1 MSHYPAAIT
10 PSAIRVLST
19 VLVVLFCVAI
29 LPLSALAKKPRVIKK
44 VPRTNYDQLGQWSYG
59 FSTAATV
66 HLHVLPNGKVLSWP
80 QFPASVPPCPDCKN
94 PPPQTILRIS
104 EPPYTSTSDLFNNV
118 LDLFCSGHSLLPDGK
133 LLITGGTTFQG
144 PVNSGVYDTTI
155 FDFTNNTFTNNTAH
169 FMYWPRWYPT
179 NVALGNGETL
189 AISGS
194 YLRGTDLYFNNSPQV
209 WQTGAGGWRNIFGA
223 ATPSPLWLYPWMH
236 LAADGRAYNSGPTQS
251 TYFIN
256 TSGNGS
262 WSQGSNSIY
271 GLRDEG
277 TSVMYE
283 PNKILIVGGG
293 NKPEGPLG
301 AIVPTNTAEKINLS
315 DSNPSWTPAASMAY
329 RRRHLNATIL
339 PNGKVLVTG
348 GTKGG
353 GFNNTCHEN
362 YVLEPEIWDPATDTW
377 SFGAPS
383 GVPRLYH
390 SAAVLLP
397 DGRVMVGGTTPANPF
412 GGCPGI
418 AEQQQTEIFSPGY
431 LFDANGN
438 PAARPFITSA
448 PATATYSEVITVGKS
463 GPAAANI
470 SKVTLVRLSSTT
482 HSFNQ
487 NQRFN
492 NLSFTPFLGGLS
504 VTMPANGNLCP
515 PGHYMLFIIN
525 SAGVPSEST
534 IIKIS

>member
-1 MSHYPAAIT
+1 MSHHPAAI
-10 PSAIRVLST
+10 SASAGRVLSIT
-19 VLVVLFCVAI
+19 LVILFCLAV
-29 LPLSALAKKPRVIKK
+29 LPTSALAKKPRIAKRVA
-44 VPRTNYDQLGQWSYG
+44 RANYNQLGQWSFG

-94 PPPQTILRIS
+94 PPPQTILRLS
-104 EPPYTSTSDLFNNV
+104 APPYTSTTDLFNNV
-118 LDLFCSGHSLLPDGK
+118 LDLFCSGHSFLPDGK
-133 LLITGGTTFQG
+133 LLITGGTTYQG
-144 PVNSGVYDTTI
+144 TIHSGVYDTTI
-155 FDFTNNTFTNNTAH
+155 FDPVDNSFTNSPAH
-169 FMYWPRWYPT
+169 FMFWPRWYPT
-179 NVALGNGETL
+179 NLALGNGETL

-194 YLRGTDLYFNNSPQV
+194 YLRGWDVYFNNSPQV
-209 WQTGAGGWRNIFGA
+209 WQVGGGWRDIFGA
-223 ATPSPLWLYPWMH
+223 ATPQHLALYPWMH
-236 LAADGRAYNSGPTQS
+236 LTADGRAFNSGPTNT

-262 WSQGSNSIY
+262 WSQGPTSIY
-271 GLRDEG
+271 PVRDEG

-283 PNKILIVGGG
+283 PNKILIIGGG

-301 AIVPTNTAEKINLS
+301 AVVPTNTAEKINLS
-315 DSNPSWTPAASMAY
+315 DATPTWTPAASMAY

-377 SFGAPS
+377 SYGAPAIFA
-383 GVPRLYH
+383 RLYH

-397 DGRVMVGGTTPANPF
+397 DGRVLVGGTTPAVAS
-412 GGCPGI
+412 GGCPSI

-431 LFDANGN
+431 LFDASGYL
-438 PAARPFITSA
+438 ADRPQITA
-448 PATATYSEVITVGKS
+448 PATATYGEVITVGRS
-463 GPAAANI
+463 GPAAQNI

-492 NLSFTPFLGGLS
+492 NLAFTPFLGGIS

-515 PGHYMLFIIN
+515 PGHYMLFVIN
-525 SAGVPSEST
+525 SAGVPSVAS